1 METFPKKPA
10 NKATG
15 LDGWKIKEIQ
25 VLPPCAWKAIKL
37 FFTTV
42 EASGKWP
49 KSFHLV
55 SITAIPKTH
64 EWTPESTRAI
74 GITSIFY
81 SFWASVRFKQ
91 LAPWLGNLAPPSLA
105 GGLPHRSATP
115 SEIELSSHLF
125 DSDEA
130 PDNTS
135 IVIFIDRWKCFDLL
149 LPKFC
154 IQLGSTLGLPS
165 HICQPLTDFYNHQVK
180 FFKLNNAYGNQV
192 LHSNGVVQ
200 GCAFSVL
207 FANLIFSVFAKR
219 IEQFPGVTFSAFI
232 DDTKLWASKQDL
244 PELIKAATVLEAFDQ
259 AIGQVQNNAKSALLT
274 KKAKD
279 ADRFL
284 LQVGKQIP
292 HRKRVKS
299 LGFQQA
305 VTTKGLARAVDLK
318 TKAAAATIRKMG
330 KLPFPA
336 KLKSGYIKTAGHSR
350 WLYGSEVAPPNKK
363 AFNYLRIAVVNTVFP
378 KKNRMRCPFLTMSTW
393 DNVWVDPWAIWVRHV
408 LLTYRKLHRRQPDL
422 VAKVFRQA
430 RQIKPYAIRTSSGA
444 PAVLAAVVRELEW
457 EWADGLSF
465 KRPGDTDFKLLYGS
479 NKFFDDDLE
488 RSVRRSLFR
497 RSPIRHD
504 NLGDSRDGVINMF
517 ATRFFLDNDFSTVVP
532 APGLVEQLR
541 NLPVK
546 LDHAQNI
553 IQNFLAGS
561 IFDGPRK
568 FKAGLVNSRKCEH
581 CDADDDLL
589 HMSKHCPTNPPPEV
603 SVQMPD
609 TSWTMGVLWES
620 ERDTQFRLQQ
630 DQPFQFGD
638 LPPKHVLQPGDR
650 IFTDGSFIRSKSGRL
665 ESAACSVYIPQILQ
679 LARPLPGLDQSS
691 QRAELGAILLALK
704 VTDGDAHI
712 FTDCATIVKGF
723 REQSRN
729 AQGFSSLRSW
739 DNFDLWTLIAA
750 ETSLNHRT
758 VHVSKVSA
766 HGRDPSQDPGL
777 TEGNE
782 KADALAKSLC
792 QRQFQQHS
800 DHSVCD
806 VNCILAVQ
814 IHLIKSFVNRN
825 LLTQP
830 PDHDQ
835 IVDRALSTLKVAT
848 ARKCTCPPS
857 RRIRGKAPA
866 PVLCRGTCLTTL
878 VVGELERCFLNLLNS
893 GAFVPNRIWDAL
905 KQQYP
910 KFNQWVTHR
919 TAVVQGLDVSNS
931 PVPKAVSSP
940 HCADAIH
947 RFMREAYWCSG
958 TSPITAFTPWSIVLI
973 DFISRLGF
981 VSPLFNQDMGFGRLI
996 HRCHRYLKDLI
1007 SEALPGIDTSVINNT
1022 LGSSFGLRCQ
1032 VALGI
1037 HLVPVNP
1044 TNVWSIYVQ
1053 ACLYCSSS
1061 FLDGKKFRSSWKPDW
1076 GCFDTRM

>member
-1 METFPKKPA
+1 
-10 NKATG
+10 
-15 LDGWKIKEIQ
+15 
-25 VLPPCAWKAIKL
+25 
-37 FFTTV
+37 
-42 EASGKWP
+42 
-49 KSFHLV
+49 
-55 SITAIPKTH
+55 
-64 EWTPESTRAI
+64 
-74 GITSIFY
+74 
-81 SFWASVRFKQ
+81 
-91 LAPWLGNLAPPSLA
+91 
-105 GGLPHRSATP
+105 
-115 SEIELSSHLF
+115 
-125 DSDEA
+125 
-130 PDNTS
+130 
-135 IVIFIDRWKCFDLL
+135 
-149 LPKFC
+149 
-154 IQLGSTLGLPS
+154 
-165 HICQPLTDFYNHQVK
+165 
-180 FFKLNNAYGNQV
+180 
-192 LHSNGVVQ
+192 
-200 GCAFSVL
+200 
-207 FANLIFSVFAKR
+207 
-219 IEQFPGVTFSAFI
+219 
-232 DDTKLWASKQDL
+232 
-244 PELIKAATVLEAFDQ
+244 
-259 AIGQVQNNAKSALLT
+259 
-274 KKAKD
+274 
-279 ADRFL
+279 
-284 LQVGKQIP
+284 
-292 HRKRVKS
+292 
-299 LGFQQA
+299 
-305 VTTKGLARAVDLK
+305 
-318 TKAAAATIRKMG
+318 
-330 KLPFPA
+330 
-336 KLKSGYIKTAGHSR
+336 
-350 WLYGSEVAPPNKK
+350 
-363 AFNYLRIAVVNTVFP
+363 
-378 KKNRMRCPFLTMSTW
+378 
-393 DNVWVDPWAIWVRHV
+393 
-408 LLTYRKLHRRQPDL
+408 
-422 VAKVFRQA
+422 
-430 RQIKPYAIRTSSGA
+430 
-444 PAVLAAVVRELEW
+444 
-457 EWADGLSF
+457 
-465 KRPGDTDFKLLYGS
+465 
-479 NKFFDDDLE
+479 
-488 RSVRRSLFR
+488 
-497 RSPIRHD
+497 
-504 NLGDSRDGVINMF
+504 MF

-553 IQNFLAGS
+553 IQKFLAGS

-750 ETSLNHRT
+750 ETCLNHRT

-857 RRIRGKAPA
+857 RRIRG
-866 PVLCRGTCLTTL
+866 
-878 VVGELERCFLNLLNS
+878 
-893 GAFVPNRIWDAL
+893 
-905 KQQYP
+905 
-910 KFNQWVTHR
+910 
-919 TAVVQGLDVSNS
+919 
-931 PVPKAVSSP
+931 
-940 HCADAIH
+940 
-947 RFMREAYWCSG
+947 
-958 TSPITAFTPWSIVLI
+958 
-973 DFISRLGF
+973 
-981 VSPLFNQDMGFGRLI
+981 
-996 HRCHRYLKDLI
+996 
-1007 SEALPGIDTSVINNT
+1007 
-1022 LGSSFGLRCQ
+1022 
-1032 VALGI
+1032 
-1037 HLVPVNP
+1037 
-1044 TNVWSIYVQ
+1044 
-1053 ACLYCSSS
+1053 
-1061 FLDGKKFRSSWKPDW
+1061 
-1076 GCFDTRM
+1076 